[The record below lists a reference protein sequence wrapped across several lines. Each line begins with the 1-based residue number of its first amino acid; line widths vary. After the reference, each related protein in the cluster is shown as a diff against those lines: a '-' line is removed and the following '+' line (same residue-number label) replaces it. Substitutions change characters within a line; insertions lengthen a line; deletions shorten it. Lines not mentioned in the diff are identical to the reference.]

1 MTNANKLKC
10 SLGIFAYNEEKN
22 IADLLTAILNQQLAF
37 GEIEEIFVIAS
48 GCTDK
53 TVVIAKEFSSKDPR
67 IKVLVQEK
75 REGKFS
81 AINLFLQS
89 AKNEI
94 LVMESADTLPEKQA
108 LEKLIQVFKNSRV
121 GMVGARPIPVDKPET
136 FLGFTVYLLW
146 SLHHLL
152 SLKNPKMGELVA
164 FRKLFSEIP
173 ATATDE
179 AYIESLIKG
188 KGYEIVYVP
197 EAIVYNKGPETISD
211 FLKSRRR
218 VFSGHLD
225 LKKKTGYQVSSFN
238 SGIIL
243 ILLWQLF
250 KNDKKVRKKFFYLP
264 GVIFLEILGRFL
276 GWWDYEVRKRDHVI
290 WEVVPSARKVKR

>member
-22 IADLLTAILNQQLAF
+22 IADLLAAILNQQLAF

-94 LVMESADTLPEKQA
+94 LIMESADTLPEKQT
-108 LEKLIQVFKNSRV
+108 LEKLIQVFKNSRA
-121 GMVGARPIPVDKPET
+121 GMAGARPMPVDKPET

-164 FRKLFSEIP
+164 FRKVFSEIP
-173 ATATDE
+173 RTATDE

-188 KGYEIVYVP
+188 KGYEIVYAP

-218 VFSGHLD
+218 VFAGHLD

-243 ILLWQLF
+243 ISLWELF
-250 KNDKKVRKKFFYLP
+250 KNDKKVRNKFFYLP
-264 GVIFLEILGRFL
+264 AVIFLEMLGRFL
-276 GWWDYEVRKRDHVI
+276 GWWDYNVKKKDHVI
-290 WEVVPSARKVKR
+290 WEIAKTARKVK